1 MFHEPYLY
9 YPVSRWSTNRLIYI
23 DFWVIARSMECA
35 DSDRPFRVKYVV
47 SFERSDNSRLD
58 THPKD
63 RELNHRP
70 AGM

>member
-1 MFHEPYLY
+1 
-9 YPVSRWSTNRLIYI
+9 
-23 DFWVIARSMECA
+23 MECA

-47 SFERSDNSRLD
+47 SFERSDDSRLD